1 MPENREAGLLRVR
14 EWFAPALAP
23 DEVLRAALAGQ
34 TVRPNTLRSLL
45 RNGMIFS
52 GRNPARILLLT
63 DRAIHIAT
71 RKFTK
76 RRFKKLIVSYPL
88 HTVPVSWDDK
98 A

>member
-1 MPENREAGLLRVR
+1 
-14 EWFAPALAP
+14 
-23 DEVLRAALAGQ
+23 
-34 TVRPNTLRSLL
+34 
-45 RNGMIFS
+45 MIFI

-98 A
+98 ALHIGDRQIYLNGAGFQLGGLIGTQQDMTLFLDDSDPSR